1 MGEYFV
7 LVRVIGN
14 PVAAEILEAETVGLR
29 GIPEDLGGIVARRV
43 GEDVPDDLIRKGVD
57 AGDEGGGHRML
68 DFGCFC
74 LLLYFMCSVSRGR
87 ILNQFL
93 IHSHFSLSMRFGRV
107 KSGEKRVITLPF
119 AAVGCVELFVKLFV
133 EGDEL
138 YTNSI
143 RTLYMIYG
151 EVVGV

>member
-93 IHSHFSLSMRFGRV
+93 IHLHFSLSMRFGRV
-107 KSGEKRVITLPF
+107 KSGEKRVSTLPF
-119 AAVGCVELFVKLFV
+119 CCRWLCGVVYMCI

-138 YTNSI
+138 YT
-143 RTLYMIYG
+143 
-151 EVVGV
+151 

>member
-43 GEDVPDDLIRKGVD
+43 GEDVRDDLIRKGVD

-74 LLLYFMCSVSRGR
+74 FC
-87 ILNQFL
+87 ILCVVYPEGV
-93 IHSHFSLSMRFGRV
+93 FSINF
-107 KSGEKRVITLPF
+107 
-119 AAVGCVELFVKLFV
+119 
-133 EGDEL
+133 
-138 YTNSI
+138 
-143 RTLYMIYG
+143 
-151 EVVGV
+151 

>member
-1 MGEYFV
+1 MGEDFV

-68 DFGCFC
+68 LTSVAFVCFC
-74 LLLYFMCSVSRGR
+74 
-87 ILNQFL
+87 ILCVVYPEGV
-93 IHSHFSLSMRFGRV
+93 FSINF
-107 KSGEKRVITLPF
+107 
-119 AAVGCVELFVKLFV
+119 
-133 EGDEL
+133 
-138 YTNSI
+138 
-143 RTLYMIYG
+143 
-151 EVVGV
+151 

>member
-1 MGEYFV
+1 MGEDFV

-43 GEDVPDDLIRKGVD
+43 GEDVPDDVIRKGVD

-74 LLLYFMCSVSRGR
+74 LLLFAFVFYVYCIQRAYSQSIF
-87 ILNQFL
+87 NTFTFL
-93 IHSHFSLSMRFGRV
+93 S
-107 KSGEKRVITLPF
+107 
-119 AAVGCVELFVKLFV
+119 
-133 EGDEL
+133 
-138 YTNSI
+138 
-143 RTLYMIYG
+143 
-151 EVVGV
+151 

>member
-7 LVRVIGN
+7 LMRVIAN
-14 PVAAEILEAETVGLR
+14 PVAAEILEVEPVLFPRIAEY
-29 GIPEDLGGIVARRV
+29 LGGIVARHV
-43 GEDVPDDLIRKGVD
+43 GEDVPNDPHRKSVD

-93 IHSHFSLSMRFGRV
+93 IHLHFSLSIRFGRV
-107 KSGEKRVITLPF
+107 KSGEKRVSTLPF
-119 AAVGCVELFVKLFV
+119 CCRCLC
-133 EGDEL
+133 
-138 YTNSI
+138 
-143 RTLYMIYG
+143 
-151 EVVGV
+151 EVLCGI